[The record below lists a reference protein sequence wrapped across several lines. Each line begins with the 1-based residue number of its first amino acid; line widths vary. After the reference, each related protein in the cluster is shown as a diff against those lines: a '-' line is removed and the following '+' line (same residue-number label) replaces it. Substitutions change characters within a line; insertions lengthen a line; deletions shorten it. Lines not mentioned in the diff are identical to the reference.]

1 MNTQELAESI
11 TAEIKADIADGTL
24 PSHGITCY
32 ADLHD
37 YVDANTYGLEN
48 CAPLEGEEMAAS
60 MDAAQSIVD
69 AWLRH
74 RSDGV
79 RQQRNDAAV
88 EDAQERAYEDNDA
101 RRWPHGYREYVRLR
115 GGLI

>member
-1 MNTQELAESI
+1 MNTQELAEVI
-11 TAEIKADIADGTL
+11 TAEITADIADGTL

-37 YVDANTYGLEN
+37 YVDANTYGLES
-48 CAPLEGEEMAAS
+48 GRMATVEA

-69 AWLRH
+69 AWLRQ
-74 RSDGV
+74 RADGV

-88 EDAQERAYEDNDA
+88 EDAQMRAYEDNEA
-101 RRWPHGYREYVRLR
+101 RRI
-115 GGLI
+115 GLI